1 MYFRDINNYV
11 YTYGRCL
18 ELFHI
23 TFIHYSL
30 IRFYKGGDNAEYFR
44 TAIYFA
50 ETVWC
55 LKTMDYDSVWNNR
68 FWWNWGIIEKR
79 REKIGLRFDAY
90 QTQHKKNVKL
100 NGVLEKG
107 KKGNDLD
114 ITYAIIIRS
123 LD

>member
-1 MYFRDINNYV
+1 MYWKKNDNPLTTELGGIGPRRCRQSCHSLSVKQTLVNHLTVCLVYFRDINNYV

-55 LKTMDYDSVWNNR
+55 LKTMDYDSV
-68 FWWNWGIIEKR
+68 
-79 REKIGLRFDAY
+79 
-90 QTQHKKNVKL
+90 
-100 NGVLEKG
+100 
-107 KKGNDLD
+107 
-114 ITYAIIIRS
+114 
-123 LD
+123 